1 MGAADQPTA
10 ELAALISAAVESA
23 LAAQAP
29 AKRTR
34 KATKEKTLAE
44 SSKVSDHSPM
54 SAEDRAFLDEYD
66 WDANLDANRTRA
78 REVFERLMVGSARPA
93 NEAAGA
99 GKCAECGNDGPWRER
114 WGTFEVCAGCASRR
128 YVVALKVAA
137 EVVRAEVA

>member
-1 MGAADQPTA
+1 MGAADQPNA
-10 ELAALISAAVESA
+10 ELAALITAAVESA
-23 LAAQAP
+23 LAAKTP

-34 KATKEKTLAE
+34 KATEKTLAE
-44 SSKVSDHSPM
+44 SCKTNDHSPM

-66 WDANLDANRTRA
+66 WDANLHANRTRA
-78 REVFERLMVGSARPA
+78 RELFERLMVGSARPA
-93 NEAAGA
+93 NEATGA

-137 EVVRAEVA
+137 EVAQAEAA